1 MLFSAVENLH
11 HLDSRVWD
19 TCTWTEYGSYA
30 SFVEEVV
37 VLNWDNATGSYD
49 NVLTAKFL
57 QLVDN
62 LRDEGLMTCSQ
73 RRYTEN
79 VNVSAGVWKR
89 GPISTSK
96 PQSA

>member
-11 HLDSRVWD
+11 HLDSRVGD
-19 TCTWTEYGSYA
+19 TCTWTEDGSYA

-57 QLVDN
+57 
-62 LRDEGLMTCSQ
+62 
-73 RRYTEN
+73 
-79 VNVSAGVWKR
+79 
-89 GPISTSK
+89 
-96 PQSA
+96 